1 MSSFIKGLLAGV
13 LLVFVV
19 TGLLGAVVVLA
30 GRSEPDIPS
39 DSALV
44 VRLEGGIPEHIDAEL
59 PGFFSGRSDGSGTTL
74 YGLTQ
79 AIRRAAEDENVKALV
94 LRCNGSGAGW
104 AKAQEVRWAIQA
116 FKESGKPVWAYLAL
130 AGREG
135 YYISSLAD
143 RVAIQPESFL
153 NLSGLRAEVMFFKG
167 ALDKLGVQADLIRS
181 GKYKSAG
188 EPFTRDEMSP
198 DFREAMN
205 VTLDEF
211 YGQLLDGIAA
221 GRGRDAEHWRAI
233 LDEGPYTVAEA
244 ETHGLVDDVMYE
256 NVFYEQLSEAVDVED
271 VHRIGVARYA
281 GKADST
287 RSGGRKKIA
296 MLHAIGTIT
305 SGSSWTDPF
314 SGQHETLGAETFE
327 SQLERLR
334 EDDDVEGVILRIDSP
349 GGDAIASDQMLHAV
363 RRLSEEKPLVV
374 SMSTLA
380 ASGGY
385 YIASVPDVP
394 IVAYPGTYT
403 GSIGVF
409 TIHFNLRKLYDKL
422 GISKDILTRGR
433 FAAVDSDYKSMT
445 PAEREKLS
453 RYVTAIYEAFLAR
466 VSEGRGVDAD
476 SIHELAQGRVWVGN
490 QALANGLVDELGGYD
505 KAIELVK
512 EAAEIGEDE
521 AVQVVHYPP
530 RRTLFETLFSGGRQV
545 ALREVLE
552 TPLLREAYRTW
563 TQALRWARRLRGGPM
578 YMAPYTL
585 SVD

>member
-1 MSSFIKGLLAGV
+1 MSSFVKGLLAGV
-13 LLVFVV
+13 LLVFLVA
-19 TGLLGAVVVLA
+19 GLLGAVVVLA
-30 GRSEPDIPS
+30 GRSEPGIPPE
-39 DSALV
+39 SALV

-59 PGFFSGRSDGSGTTL
+59 PAFFSGRSGGPGTTL

-116 FKESGKPVWAYLAL
+116 FKESGKPVWAYLAI

-167 ALDKLGVQADLIRS
+167 ALDKLGVQADLVRS

-211 YGQLLDGIAA
+211 YGQLLEGIAT
-221 GRGRDAEHWRAI
+221 GRGRDAEHWKAV
-233 LDEGPYTVAEA
+233 LDEGPYTADEA
-244 ETHGLVDDVMYE
+244 QTHGLVDDVLYE
-256 NVFYEQLSEAVDVED
+256 DVFYEQLSEAIDVED
-271 VHRIGVARYA
+271 IHRISAARYA
-281 GKADST
+281 GKADSA

-305 SGSSWTDPF
+305 SGSSWADPF
-314 SGQHETLGAETFE
+314 SGEHETLGAETFE

-334 EDDDVEGVILRIDSP
+334 EDDDVEAVILRIDSP
-349 GGDAIASDQMLHAV
+349 GGDAVASDQMLHAV
-363 RRLSEEKPLVV
+363 RRLSVKKPLVV

-476 SIHELAQGRVWVGN
+476 SIHELAQGRVWVGK
-490 QALANGLVDELGGYD
+490 QAAANGLVDELGGYD

-521 AVQVVHYPP
+521 AVQIVHYPP
-530 RRTLFETLFSGGRQV
+530 RRTMFETLFSGGRQV

-552 TPLLREAYRTW
+552 TPVLGEAYRTW
-563 TQALRWARRLRGGPM
+563 TQALGWARRLRGGPM